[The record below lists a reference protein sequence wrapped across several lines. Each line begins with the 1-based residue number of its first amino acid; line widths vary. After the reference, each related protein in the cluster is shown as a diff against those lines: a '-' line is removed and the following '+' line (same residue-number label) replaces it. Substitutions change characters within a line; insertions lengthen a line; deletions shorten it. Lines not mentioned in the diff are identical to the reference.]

1 MNSQGG
7 YKWQFRARFRRNS
20 FGWRSQPAIKRI
32 REAVSEIKK
41 VKRRDPVLAGEGAVL
56 FLERLSPAIINVDSS
71 SGAIG
76 NTVNKAIEDLVPI
89 IAVAPVDDVVRDA
102 WLERLWKAFRED
114 KIPYIESLAGYWGE
128 LCVTPERASR
138 WADRYLE
145 EFEVISKIEA
155 ERGSGFFH
163 YQGTTACFS
172 SLLRAGRNKEIID
185 LIESG
190 PKNFSFYRDWG
201 VKALLAM
208 GKKAQALRY
217 AEESRD
223 GFSSSLQI
231 SLQCQEILLSSGLS
245 DEAYKRY
252 ALEANWKSTYLATFR
267 EVVRK
272 FPDRDKARILE
283 DLVESTPGKEGK
295 WFAAAKWAGLYDRAI
310 ELANTSPCDP
320 KTLTRAARDMAQTRP
335 RFAVEAGIA
344 AIRWLVEG
352 YGYEIT
358 GIDVISAF
366 DYAMQAA
373 SNAGCAEEA
382 LRRVREI
389 VAGENVPDRFV
400 VKHLGRKLSLG
411 QRTDV

>member
-1 MNSQGG
+1 MSPQEK
-7 YKWQFRARFRRNS
+7 YKWEFSARFRRNS

-56 FLERLSPAIINVDSS
+56 FLERLSPAIMNVDGS

-76 NTVNKAIEDLVPI
+76 SAVNKAIEDLAPI
-89 IAVAPVDDVVRDA
+89 IAGAPAGDKARDE
-102 WLERLWKAFRED
+102 WLDRLWNAIQED
-114 KIPYIESLAGYWGE
+114 EIQYIESLAEHWGDM
-128 LCVTPERASR
+128 CVTGERASR
-138 WADRYLE
+138 WADKFLEGLRYMQE
-145 EFEVISKIEA
+145 IARENP
-155 ERGSGFFH
+155 
-163 YQGTTACFS
+163 GTFYYYEGMTACFS
-172 SLLRAGRNKEIID
+172 SLLKAARYQEIMELLED
-185 LIESG
+185 STS
-190 PKNFSFYRDWG
+190 KSWHYREWG

-208 GKKAQALRY
+208 GNKAQALRY

-223 GFSSSLQI
+223 RYSSSPQI

-245 DEAYKRY
+245 EEAYERY
-252 ALEANWKSTYLATFR
+252 ALDANWKSTYLATFR

-272 FPDRDKARILE
+272 FPDRDKSLILE
-283 DLVESTPGKEGK
+283 DLVEATPGKEGK
-295 WFAAAKWAGLYDRAI
+295 WFAAAKWAGLYERAI

-335 RFAVEAGIA
+335 GFAVEAGIS

-382 LRRVREI
+382 LKRIREV
-389 VAGENVPDRFV
+389 VAGENMPDRFV
-400 VKHLGRKLSLG
+400 TKHLGRKLGLE
-411 QRTDV
+411 